1 MWLFREQLWSQM
13 SHLMASFLHEQMIQV
28 YLSASSAKNFSHKCH
43 IWMFFFYFMLKD
55 RHMRPKQVNCHSVH
69 HGWTIFVFNNQHCIL
84 IRSINHFGGRWNVV
98 ALWPLLYTNCP
109 TALPWLSAAGC
120 VRAHP
125 AQCGAQG
132 KRGYIISEVVFWR
145 LLHLHFFLVF
155 VYKNVKIPP
164 NLAALQKEFDFHISR
179 CLT

>member
-1 MWLFREQLWSQM
+1 MSRSNICTYVALSRTTVVTNVILEWCLFFMNRCSLC
-13 SHLMASFLHEQMIQV
+13 I
-28 YLSASSAKNFSHKCH
+28 YLLLLRKAVLTNATFE
-43 IWMFFFYFMLKD
+43 WFFYLMFKD

-84 IRSINHFGGRWNVV
+84 IQSINHFGGRWNVV

-125 AQCGAQG
+125 AQCDAQV
-132 KRGYIISEVVFWR
+132 KRGELISEVVFWTST
-145 LLHLHFFLVF
+145 FFGRKTVWWKFWLKV
-155 VYKNVKIPP
+155 
-164 NLAALQKEFDFHISR
+164 S
-179 CLT
+179 

>member
-1 MWLFREQLWSQM
+1 MAPSRTSVVTNM
-13 SHLMASFLHEQMIQV
+13 SHLNGFF
-28 YLSASSAKNFSHKCH
+28 SSWTDAVCVFICFFRKKNCSHKCH
-43 IWMFFFYFMLKD
+43 IWMGFFYFID

-125 AQCGAQG
+125 AQCDAQVKCG
-132 KRGYIISEVVFWR
+132 QLISEICSILNIYFFGPLYDRNSDYEIKPNHFKMVFI
-145 LLHLHFFLVF
+145 VI
-155 VYKNVKIPP
+155 YTSSK
-164 NLAALQKEFDFHISR
+164 
-179 CLT
+179 